1 MTRSKSRAGKAA
13 ADGARAV
20 PHPPQDAS
28 DRTDRAAHPTADR
41 PSAELAGLRR
51 RLASMLYESMLLL
64 GVLAL
69 TFLVPYLMLGIAAEF
84 APPGWLLWLHVFGV
98 LGVYFVWYWR
108 RGGQTLAM
116 QTWQLKIV
124 TGADGRIASA
134 ARCWL
139 RYALAWPSVLLGG
152 IGLAWA
158 LVDRDRQ
165 FLHDRL
171 AGTCIVLLPVVAKG

>member
-1 MTRSKSRAGKAA
+1 MTRSKSRAAKPATGRAA
-13 ADGARAV
+13 ADETRPVSSPARISA
-20 PHPPQDAS
+20 
-28 DRTDRAAHPTADR
+28 TEGGLGGR
-41 PSAELAGLRR
+41 PLAELAGLRR

-69 TFLVPYLMLGIAAEF
+69 TFLVPSLILGQIADF
-84 APPGWLLWLHVFGV
+84 VPPGWLLWVHVFAV

-116 QTWQLKIV
+116 QTWRLKIV
-124 TGADGRIASA
+124 VAADGRLAPVG
-134 ARCWL
+134 RCWV
-139 RYALAWPSVLLGG
+139 RYTLAWPSVLLGG
-152 IGLAWA
+152 VGLVWA

-171 AGTCIVLLPVVAKG
+171 AGTCIVLLPVAPKG

>member
-13 ADGARAV
+13 PDGARAV

-28 DRTDRAAHPTADR
+28 ARTDGAAQPAADR

-116 QTWQLKIV
+116 QTWKLRIV
-124 TGADGRIASA
+124 TADGNPVSLQQGWA
-134 ARCWL
+134 
-139 RYALAWPSVLLGG
+139 RYALAWPSVLCGG
-152 IGLAWA
+152 VGLWWA
-158 LVDRDRQ
+158 LIDRDRQ

-171 AGTCIVLLPVVAKG
+171 AGTRIILLPGLPKA